1 MENVIYLSQL
11 SHLCGAQFRF
21 TEAIL
26 ALKRIFQHQNRMFLP
41 FMPFSLVDAQKSAF
55 FLVHMRL
62 PCKEQLEFLTL
73 TGDYASIHLRLRA
86 NSILKFKVAF

>member
-1 MENVIYLSQL
+1 MLDLHRAGQSHMENVIYLSQL

-62 PCKEQLEFLTL
+62 PWPQPT
-73 TGDYASIHLRLRA
+73 
-86 NSILKFKVAF
+86 

>member
-11 SHLCGAQFRF
+11 THLCGAQFRF

-62 PCKEQLEFLTL
+62 PCPNSLEPLNLNQIISMIYVLVCLT
-73 TGDYASIHLRLRA
+73 AHS
-86 NSILKFKVAF
+86 